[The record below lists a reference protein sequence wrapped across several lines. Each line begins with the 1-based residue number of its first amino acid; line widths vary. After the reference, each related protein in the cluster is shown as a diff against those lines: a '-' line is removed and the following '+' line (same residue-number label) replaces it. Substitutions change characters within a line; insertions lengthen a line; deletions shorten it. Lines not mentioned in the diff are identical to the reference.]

1 MGQAQLRG
9 PVCPRALVF
18 KGDWA
23 ITARMGTANTTL
35 RREFAF
41 LALAGTIWGLQPL
54 LVKFLVRDIPP
65 SCLSA
70 ARFFLVALTVFGIMW
85 CRRMRMLPPLSCVLP
100 LLCMGVCGI
109 SVNNIAQFSGLIYS
123 TVGNATL
130 IASTTPVLTALLAA
144 LLLRERLLPLQWL
157 GIFVALG
164 GVLFLVTRG
173 SLGLILSL
181 SFNYGDVLFFVSQL
195 GWAAYTL
202 LGFRVMKK
210 MEPLAVTGW
219 SGLFGAITTLA
230 YALWAGE
237 VHAVSISAPT
247 VLCFAYIVWLGGVA
261 ATLFWNR
268 GVSHVGPGQT
278 VVFMYIMPVVGVAA
292 GVIFLGEPFY
302 WQECLGALAIF
313 SGVGLMALTR
323 IRLQHKG
330 TAQ

>member
-1 MGQAQLRG
+1 MGSAS
-9 PVCPRALVF
+9 
-18 KGDWA
+18 
-23 ITARMGTANTTL
+23 TTQH
-35 RREFAF
+35 REFAF

-65 SCLSA
+65 ATLSA
-70 ARFFLVALTVFGIMW
+70 ARFFLVALTIFVLL
-85 CRRMRMLPPLSCVLP
+85 RVRNMRLLPPLSCVFP

-109 SVNNIAQFSGLIYS
+109 SINNIAQFTGLVYS

-157 GIFVALG
+157 GILVALG

-173 SLGLILSL
+173 ALGIVLTL
-181 SFNYGDVLFFVSQL
+181 SFNYGDVLFFLSQL

-202 LGFRVMKK
+202 IGFRVMKH

-219 SGLFGAITTLA
+219 SGLFGATTTLA
-230 YALWAGE
+230 YALLAGD
-237 VHAVSISAPT
+237 VQPVPVSMPLL
-247 VLCFAYIVWLGGVA
+247 LCFAYIVWLGGVA

-292 GVIFLGEPFY
+292 GVIFLGEPFF

-323 IRLQHKG
+323 IRF
-330 TAQ
+330 AAR